1 MNILDVGGQCK
12 RCKKNAQH
20 EFMECWL
27 CNQKYH
33 VVDCDDQDP
42 MVQPSFLKSQWPTIS
57 RKWPCITFTCPNCR
71 EDAKTKEEHVM
82 ARRVRLL
89 EENNLKTSKK
99 LEEIA
104 EMLGNRN
111 TQGMSSDVK
120 TFANAVANEGPSLI
134 VIEKPDEE
142 VSRDEKQETMNQLN
156 KVARESK
163 VAIKKTFTN
172 KAGKTVV
179 VCQNQKSKEAI
190 LPHVNRLFAE
200 RKISTPKPKLPTVSI
215 PFIVGDYTK
224 DDLVTALQNQN
235 EGNGML
241 FNHDNAEVIFI
252 SPMKHQDS
260 DESLYQAVIR
270 VSEDLRQQIKAN
282 GDRVFIGS
290 TSCPVYD
297 RFYIKRCNRCQG
309 FHHYQKECKRNEV
322 CGKCSELHDTRK
334 CNKGPENYKCIN
346 CSISGFEEVNHCSSS
361 FDCPAYL
368 AEQEK
373 LKKSIH
379 FYTKN

>member
-1 MNILDVGGQCK
+1 
-12 RCKKNAQH
+12 
-20 EFMECWL
+20 
-27 CNQKYH
+27 
-33 VVDCDDQDP
+33 
-42 MVQPSFLKSQWPTIS
+42 
-57 RKWPCITFTCPNCR
+57 
-71 EDAKTKEEHVM
+71 M

-241 FNHDNAEVIFI
+241 FNQDNAEVIFM

-260 DESLYQAVIR
+260 DESV
-270 VSEDLRQQIKAN
+270 
-282 GDRVFIGS
+282 
-290 TSCPVYD
+290 
-297 RFYIKRCNRCQG
+297 
-309 FHHYQKECKRNEV
+309 
-322 CGKCSELHDTRK
+322 
-334 CNKGPENYKCIN
+334 
-346 CSISGFEEVNHCSSS
+346 
-361 FDCPAYL
+361 
-368 AEQEK
+368 
-373 LKKSIH
+373 
-379 FYTKN
+379 